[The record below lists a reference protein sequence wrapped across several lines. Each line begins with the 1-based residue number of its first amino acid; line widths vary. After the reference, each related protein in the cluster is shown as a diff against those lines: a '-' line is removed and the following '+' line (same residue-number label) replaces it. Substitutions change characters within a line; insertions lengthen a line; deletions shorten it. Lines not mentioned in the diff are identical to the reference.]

1 MKKFIFIFLLLPGL
15 NSFAQKV
22 EPYGDMTKPI
32 TVIFKEDKDL
42 LEQRIIQN
50 LASLQDVEIDSK
62 TGKPKLEKRTLKPN
76 TRNFS
81 KDSDINVG
89 LAQMDDELI
98 KVWWMPPK
106 PPPQKISEGGSNI
119 KPVRSEITIEI
130 GCLKTNRQASV
141 VRVWRE
147 WTYNART
154 HVPYTEIPLL
164 RGEDSNGGS
173 YASDREWV
181 HQLAPTKEFSTNLN
195 DVVWDPE
202 ILEILKTLPVKS
214 E

>member
-1 MKKFIFIFLLLPGL
+1 MRKFVFIFLLLGF

-32 TVIFKEDKDL
+32 TIIFKEDKDL
-42 LEQRIIQN
+42 LEQHIIQN
-50 LASLQDVEIDSK
+50 LAILQGVEIDDK
-62 TGKPKLEKRTLKPN
+62 TGKPSLEKRTLKPD
-76 TRNFS
+76 TWNFS

-89 LAQMDDELI
+89 LDQMDDELI

-106 PPPQKISEGGSNI
+106 PTPQKISEGGSNI

-141 VRVWRE
+141 VRVRRE

-195 DVVWDPE
+195 DVVWNPE